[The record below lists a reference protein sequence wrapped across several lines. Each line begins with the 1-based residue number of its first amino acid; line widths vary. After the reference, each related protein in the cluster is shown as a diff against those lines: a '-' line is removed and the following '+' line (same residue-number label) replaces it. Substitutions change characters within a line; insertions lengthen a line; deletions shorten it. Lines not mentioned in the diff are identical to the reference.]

1 MATSFLS
8 ENKTSVCFFHNETA
22 TDPEYCGSK
31 DVCSTLGLL
40 LPFFLE
46 MSWPV
51 PVRTFLYLFALL
63 YSFLGVSI
71 IADIFMCA
79 IEKITSKTKRIHF
92 ASAGDDEPDVIEV
105 PVWNGTV
112 ANLTLMALGSSAP
125 EILLSIIEITGN
137 NFEAGELGP
146 GTIVGSAA
154 FNLLAISAVCVA
166 SIPSGEIRRVKQII
180 VFMVTS
186 TFSIFAYV
194 WLLVILKWNTPN
206 VVDLWEAIL
215 TFAFFPILVIIAYAA
230 DKQWLRYLVCKKPV
244 EESDKKRQIELGMF
258 RPGEESEGMLKN
270 QPELMKGGS
279 WDREGLV
286 TFIKDIKK
294 NTKLS
299 DEDAAILAASK
310 IVDSTPHSRMWYR
323 IGAVRNMTGGRK
335 TQPSLRMN
343 EKLKE
348 GLAGLLAP
356 LSSQEGKLQ
365 VYDAINENP
374 EAPNISYPDEDEDT
388 AIVEFHASSAS
399 VMENIGTYNVTVVRH
414 GKLDSTIKVRIE
426 TIDGS
431 ANEGED
437 YVGVN
442 EILTFEPYETQKE
455 IGITIVD
462 DNQWEP
468 DEEFFV
474 KLALLYRSD
483 ADGVKLGKSSI
494 MEITILNDDEP
505 GIITFEKRGILVKE
519 SCLEA
524 EISVIRRNGADGRV
538 TAKWKTIDKTAING
552 KDFKGGEGELEF
564 NHGETHRT
572 IAIPIVNDMDF
583 EKDENFEV
591 ELFEATGGAKI
602 GKINRTA
609 VTITN
614 DDDFTSM
621 MSKMMT
627 MTSYNVDGMRV
638 HNETWAQQ
646 FKDAMNVNGGDIEGA
661 TLIDYIMH
669 FMTFGF
675 KIIFAFVPPPG
686 VGGGWPCFFISLG
699 MIGILTAIV
708 GDLASIFGCL
718 VGLKPS
724 ITAITFVALG
734 TSLPDT
740 FASKAAA
747 VGEKHADN
755 AIGNITGSN
764 SVNVFLGLGLPW
776 LMAAI
781 YHKTQDGQFNVP
793 AGDLSVSV
801 TLYTICAVL
810 AVLLLLVRRF
820 LGIFGNAELGG
831 PNLGKYISATFL
843 LILWFLYILFST
855 LQTYG
860 IISL

>member
-22 TDPEYCGSK
+22 TDPDYCGSK
-31 DVCSTLGLL
+31 DVCSTLGIL
-40 LPFFLE
+40 LPLFLE
-46 MSWPV
+46 MSWPA

-258 RPGEESEGMLKN
+258 RPGEGMLKN

-323 IGAVRNMTGGRK
+323 IGARYTMLLMK
-335 TQPSLRMN
+335 TRRHPTSLIQMKMR
-343 EKLKE
+343 
-348 GLAGLLAP
+348 
-356 LSSQEGKLQ
+356 
-365 VYDAINENP
+365 
-374 EAPNISYPDEDEDT
+374 DT

-505 GIITFEKRGILVKE
+505 GIITFEKRGILVKRE
-519 SCLEA
+519 
-524 EISVIRRNGADGRV
+524 V

-718 VGLKPS
+718 VGLKP
-724 ITAITFVALG
+724 TITFVALG

-793 AGDLSVSV
+793 AGDLSILRDLWKRRIGWTQFSKALTEQTDSENVDPKKEDIFTASWEAFQSC
-801 TLYTICAVL
+801 LALPSSRKAVK
-810 AVLLLLVRRF
+810 AA
-820 LGIFGNAELGG
+820 N
-831 PNLGKYISATFL
+831 T
-843 LILWFLYILFST
+843 ST
-855 LQTYG
+855 AHYFEAL
-860 IISL
+860 